1 MSRPSDRVERLPRY
15 AVGELAVIKQQ
26 LLERGQDVI
35 DLAAGDADLPP
46 PPEAVQALHDA
57 LGDSRMSRY
66 GFQVG
71 LKAFR
76 EAIADYMERR
86 FAVTVDPMTEVLPLI
101 GSKDGLVHLPLAV
114 LNPGDV
120 CVLPEPGYPAYIG
133 GAVLAGAEVAFQ
145 PLLPEQDFLLE
156 LEDLDAQRLRRARLL
171 FLNYPNNPTTAVA
184 PREYLE
190 RTVEACHRH
199 DVVLAYDNPY
209 CEVTF
214 DGYRAPS
221 VLQVPGAREMALEF
235 HSLSKS
241 FCMTGWRLGWA
252 VGSADLIGT
261 LNRMKSYVDTGPFLA
276 IQHAGAVVLNQ
287 AERLAKPVRARF
299 QERRDRAVAA
309 LRGIGIEVEPPAA
322 TMYLWFPV
330 PGGVESAA
338 FAREALESE
347 NVMVL
352 PGSAFG
358 GEGFIRIA
366 LTVEPERMVV
376 AAERLGRVVN
386 RDEVTSATV

>member
-1 MSRPSDRVERLPRY
+1 MTHPSRRVERLPRY

-26 LLERGQDVI
+26 LLERGEDVI
-35 DLAAGDADLPP
+35 DLAAGDADLMPP
-46 PPEAVQALHDA
+46 REAVEALHHA

-76 EAIADYMERR
+76 EAVADYMDRR
-86 FAVTVDPMTEVLPLI
+86 FGVSVDPVTEVLPLI

-120 CVLPEPGYPAYIG
+120 CILPEPGYPAYIG
-133 GAVLAGAEVAFQ
+133 GAMLAGADIESR
-145 PLLPEQDFLLE
+145 PLLPENRFLLE
-156 LEDLDAQRLRRARLL
+156 LDDIPRERLDAARLV

-184 PREYLE
+184 PRDYLV

-214 DGYRAPS
+214 NGYRAPS
-221 VLQVPGAREMALEF
+221 VLEIPGAREVTLEF
-235 HSLSKS
+235 HSFSKS
-241 FCMTGWRLGWA
+241 FCMTGWRLGWV
-252 VGSADLIGT
+252 VGSAELIAN

-276 IQHAGAVVLNQ
+276 IQHAGATVLNQ
-287 AERLAKPVRARF
+287 AERLITPVRARF
-299 QERRDRAVAA
+299 KERQDAAVRA
-309 LRGIGIEVEPPAA
+309 LRSIGLEVPPPLA

-330 PGGVESAA
+330 PNGSASAA
-338 FAREALESE
+338 FARRALESE

-358 GEGFIRIA
+358 GEGFIRVA
-366 LTVEPERMVV
+366 LTVEPDRMWE
-376 AAERLGRVVN
+376 AARRLARVVN
-386 RDEVTSATV
+386 RDEVSRAPV